1 MWNECDCV
9 VVWTFFGIALLW
21 DWNGNWPFPVL
32 WPLLSS
38 YLNNLVVFGNK
49 EFMIW
54 ATVSSWSSFWWLYRA
69 SLSSAAKN
77 IINLIFSIDHLV
89 MSMCRVVSFVVGRGW
104 LLWPAHS
111 LRRTLLS
118 LALLHFVLQGQTCLS
133 HQVSLDFLLLHSSS
147 LWWKGHLFGV
157 SSKKSCRS
165 S

>member
-1 MWNECDCV
+1 MWNECLC
-9 VVWTFFGIALLW
+9 GSLSILCIALLW
-21 DWNGNWPFPVL
+21 DWNGHWTFPVP

-38 YLNNLVVFGNK
+38 YLSGLVVFGNK
-49 EFMIW
+49 EFIIW
-54 ATVSSWSSFWWLYRA
+54 ATVSSWSPFWWLYRA

-77 IINLIFSIDHLV
+77 IINPIFTIDHLV
-89 MSMCRVVSFVVGRGW
+89 MSMCRVVSFVVVRGL

-111 LRRTLLS
+111 LCRTLLS

-133 HQVSLDFLLLHSSS
+133 HQVSLNFLLLHSSS
-147 LWWKGHLFGV
+147 LRWKGHLFGV